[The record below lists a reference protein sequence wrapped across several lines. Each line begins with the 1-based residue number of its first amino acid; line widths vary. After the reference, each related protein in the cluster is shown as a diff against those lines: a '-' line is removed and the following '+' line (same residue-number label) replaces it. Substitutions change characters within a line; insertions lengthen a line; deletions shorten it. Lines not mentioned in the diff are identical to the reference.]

1 MKRCRVEDRLINKN
15 DEDVVKALKGWL
27 TLEWVFAYLRV
38 APLVRIMLV

>member
-27 TLEWVFAYLRV
+27 TSKSNMFTILVEPGFA
-38 APLVRIMLV
+38 AIA